1 MFQPDGSQPQRG
13 TPTPSWAEVPA
24 LWNDRAKGNGPSHI
38 LLKRTKSNPTSHADH
53 LKDSPC
59 EKDSPHKALPKRDH
73 GPHGKTR
80 RSQGRGSSWSSAGK
94 PSPEGSGLGQG
105 WARSSRRRHL
115 ARSLAD
121 SHSLPLLHAEGAQ
134 ILMTKWEAVGK
145 IL

>member
-73 GPHGKTR
+73 GPTGRREDEEESGEGIQLVFCGEAKPRGKWP
-80 RSQGRGSSWSSAGK
+80 G
-94 PSPEGSGLGQG
+94 PGLGTLQ
-105 WARSSRRRHL
+105 
-115 ARSLAD
+115 
-121 SHSLPLLHAEGAQ
+121 P
-134 ILMTKWEAVGK
+134 EAAPGTEPG
-145 IL
+145 